1 MNAQRSP
8 SLSNLH
14 LLTDFVQRVRTNVEQ
29 VIVGKTA
36 AIDLLL
42 IALLCGGHVLIE
54 DVPGVG
60 KTMLA
65 RTLALSLGLR
75 FQRVQCTP
83 DLLPNDLTG
92 VSVYRPQ
99 NGQFVFQ
106 PGPLFSHIVLVDEI
120 NRATPR
126 TQSALLEA
134 MGEAQVSIDGVTH
147 RLPEPFLVIATQN
160 PIEFEGTF
168 PLPEAQLDR
177 FLLQIRLGYP
187 SPEEELHMLTLLAGE
202 HPIFK
207 VTAAVDGS
215 RLPDLQRMI
224 YAVRVAPSLR
234 EYLVRLAH
242 ALRHHLDLALAMSP
256 RATLALFRAG
266 QARAVLAGR
275 DYVLPDDYKALAVP
289 VLQHRLLVRPA
300 ATLRGRT
307 SADILAEVL
316 ESVELPLE

>member
-1 MNAQRSP
+1 VNAQRSP

-207 VTAAVDGS
+207 VTEAVDGS

-242 ALRHHLDLALAMSP
+242 ALHHHPDLALAMSP